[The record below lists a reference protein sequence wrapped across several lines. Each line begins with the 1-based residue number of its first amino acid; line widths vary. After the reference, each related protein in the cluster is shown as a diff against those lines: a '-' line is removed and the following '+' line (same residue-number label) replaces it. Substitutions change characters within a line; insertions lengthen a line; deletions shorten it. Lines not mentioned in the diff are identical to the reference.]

1 MGRHY
6 AITRALTIGGK
17 EGPLTMLHYE
27 DRNYLAVDP
36 LVRETKARE
45 IDSRWAALCPGQP
58 KPRLSTIKGHLPK
71 IMNNNL

>member
-1 MGRHY
+1 
-6 AITRALTIGGK
+6 
-17 EGPLTMLHYE
+17 MLHYE